1 MIRGV
6 FISSIVHAS
15 VLAVAVF
22 SWPAERSEC
31 DRLIDDIQEQ
41 QPGISPIDIAMMYPQ
56 CAASMRLPIDI
67 VDIGLVTD
75 IAPVVKPEEPPEEE
89 PEEQQL
95 EEQPE
100 ETEDDPALEDEPE
113 EEPEPKEQAAEEEPE
128 EVVVED
134 PKPEEPPEEE
144 APKEEKKPEEPK
156 EKKLIEKPQQK
167 EASDD
172 LSFLDD
178 FEDTLKDKA
187 KQQRRERPKED
198 RAFQK
203 PELKDTDIE
212 RAGAGKGQ
220 GNTASLQAAMR
231 RQIGYCWRTVDDLP
245 DPARLV
251 VTIAVE
257 LDLDGNIKGS
267 ARIIKPTRRPI
278 GDRYMGTAM
287 DRALIAVRKCAPYKL
302 PPDDYDKWKEIEVVI
317 GPEG

>member
-1 MIRGV
+1 MFRGV
-6 FISSIVHAS
+6 IISSVVHAS
-15 VLAVAVF
+15 VLAAAVF
-22 SWPAERSEC
+22 SWPNERSEC
-31 DRLIDDIQEQ
+31 DKLIDAIQEQ
-41 QPGISPIDIAMMYPQ
+41 QPGISPLDIAMMYPQ

-75 IAPVVKPEEPPEEE
+75 IAPIVKPEEPPEEE
-89 PEEQQL
+89 PEEQKL
-95 EEQPE
+95 EEQPDD
-100 ETEDDPALEDEPE
+100 TLDDPTLEDEPE
-113 EEPEPKEQAAEEEPE
+113 EEPVSKEQASEDEPE
-128 EVVVED
+128 EVVVPEQE
-134 PKPEEPPEEE
+134 PEEVPEE
-144 APKEEKKPEEPK
+144 APKVEEKPEPPK
-156 EKKLIEKPQQK
+156 EKKLIEKPKQK

-187 KQQRRERPKED
+187 KEQRRERPKDD
-198 RAFQK
+198 RSFQK
-203 PELKDTDIE
+203 PELKNTEIE

-245 DPARLV
+245 DPSRLV
-251 VTIAVE
+251 VTISVD
-257 LDLDGNIKGS
+257 LDVDGNIKGS
-267 ARIIKPTRRPI
+267 ARIISPARRPI

-287 DRALIAVRKCAPYKL
+287 DRALVAVRKCAPYKL